1 MTEEEKD
8 IRIKELETFL
18 QEDILDDVYYY
29 HSPIWY
35 RATELLN
42 QNKDK
47 EDYNIIAPY
56 NKVWDFRK
64 WMENPNMNDNNVSEN
79 PYPVMYVEDK
89 PVDWRSIEFPRVKN
103 LTGTIAHKLPSVK
116 PK

>member
-1 MTEEEKD
+1 MEKTPVEWLIDEAMGLVIQYMNGVLNEKTLDDDIYKIGTKAKEMEKD
-8 IRIKELETFL
+8 RESKIKELETFL

-47 EDYNIIAPY
+47 DE
-56 NKVWDFRK
+56 
-64 WMENPNMNDNNVSEN
+64 
-79 PYPVMYVEDK
+79 
-89 PVDWRSIEFPRVKN
+89 
-103 LTGTIAHKLPSVK
+103 
-116 PK
+116 

>member
-1 MTEEEKD
+1 MKQTAGEWLVSQLNKEGFAQVVTDEELEQAKEMEKNRET
-8 IRIKELETFL
+8 RIKELETFL

-47 EDYNIIAPY
+47 DE
-56 NKVWDFRK
+56 
-64 WMENPNMNDNNVSEN
+64 
-79 PYPVMYVEDK
+79 
-89 PVDWRSIEFPRVKN
+89 
-103 LTGTIAHKLPSVK
+103 
-116 PK
+116 

>member
-1 MTEEEKD
+1 MEKTAVDWLIEQIIKYRLVPEGTNPDNVLFHKAKEMEKD
-8 IRIKELETFL
+8 RETRIKELETFL

-47 EDYNIIAPY
+47 DE
-56 NKVWDFRK
+56 
-64 WMENPNMNDNNVSEN
+64 
-79 PYPVMYVEDK
+79 
-89 PVDWRSIEFPRVKN
+89 
-103 LTGTIAHKLPSVK
+103 
-116 PK
+116 

>member
-1 MTEEEKD
+1 MKNIKEEEKD

-47 EDYNIIAPY
+47 DE
-56 NKVWDFRK
+56 
-64 WMENPNMNDNNVSEN
+64 
-79 PYPVMYVEDK
+79 
-89 PVDWRSIEFPRVKN
+89 
-103 LTGTIAHKLPSVK
+103 
-116 PK
+116 

>member
-1 MTEEEKD
+1 MKNTKEEEKD

-42 QNKDK
+42 KDK
-47 EDYNIIAPY
+47 DEQTKIQPDY
-56 NKVWDFRK
+56 
-64 WMENPNMNDNNVSEN
+64 
-79 PYPVMYVEDK
+79 
-89 PVDWRSIEFPRVKN
+89 
-103 LTGTIAHKLPSVK
+103 
-116 PK
+116 